1 MALGFEATDF
11 DATWVVVS
19 TLMVVSIVVMIWAL
33 YE

>member
-1 MALGFEATDF
+1 MAFGLQASDF

-19 TLMVVSIVVMIWAL
+19 VLMVCAISAMIWAL

>member
-1 MALGFEATDF
+1 MAFGLKASDF

-19 TLMVVSIVVMIWAL
+19 VLMVLAIGAMIWAL